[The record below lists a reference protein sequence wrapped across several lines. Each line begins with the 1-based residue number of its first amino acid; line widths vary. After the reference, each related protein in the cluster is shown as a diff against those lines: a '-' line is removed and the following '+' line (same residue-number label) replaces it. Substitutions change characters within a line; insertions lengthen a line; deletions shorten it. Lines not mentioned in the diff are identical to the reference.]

1 MEGIK
6 NIAIIYGGSSAER
19 EVSIESGEGIFNALS
34 KMGIKSTLIEY
45 ADFEQIS
52 LDNFDL
58 VFIALHGHEG
68 ESGELQKVLSERNIK
83 YTGSS
88 LKGCSQTWNKRI
100 CKEILLENN
109 IGTPKWISVSN
120 LETDLKST
128 SAEELY
134 QKIKS
139 EMGEEIFMKPS
150 EDGSSIDIF
159 KIESKSSFM
168 NAINDC
174 INLNREFIF
183 EEAINGKEITV
194 GIINNKCLPPVE
206 IKTNNIFY
214 NYEAKYLSNE
224 TSLIEANLSE
234 EKKEEIQQMALNAFH
249 ACGCKSWARVDF
261 LQDNNGN
268 FFVIEIN
275 TAPGMTSH
283 SLVPKAGSFLGLSY
297 EEVLK
302 NIINASL

>member
-19 EVSIESGEGIFNALS
+19 EVSIESGEGIFNGLS

-68 ESGELQKVLSERNIK
+68 ESGELQKVLSDRNIK

-100 CKEILLENN
+100 CKEILLENH

-128 SAEELY
+128 SAEEFY
-134 QKIKS
+134 KKIKS
-139 EMGEEIFMKPS
+139 EMGQEIFMKPS

-159 KIESKSSFM
+159 
-168 NAINDC
+168 
-174 INLNREFIF
+174 
-183 EEAINGKEITV
+183 
-194 GIINNKCLPPVE
+194 
-206 IKTNNIFY
+206 
-214 NYEAKYLSNE
+214 
-224 TSLIEANLSE
+224 
-234 EKKEEIQQMALNAFH
+234 
-249 ACGCKSWARVDF
+249 
-261 LQDNNGN
+261 
-268 FFVIEIN
+268 
-275 TAPGMTSH
+275 
-283 SLVPKAGSFLGLSY
+283 
-297 EEVLK
+297 
-302 NIINASL
+302 

>member
-1 MEGIK
+1 MESIK
-6 NIAIIYGGSSAER
+6 SIAIIYGGSSAER
-19 EVSIESGEGIFNALS
+19 EVSIDSGQGIFNGLS
-34 KMGIKSTLIEY
+34 KMGINSTLIEY
-45 ADFEQIS
+45 ADLENIS
-52 LDNFDL
+52 LGEFDL

-68 ESGELQKVLSERNIK
+68 ESGELQKVLSDRNIK
-83 YTGSS
+83 YTGSN
-88 LKGCSQTWNKRI
+88 LTGCSQTWNKRI
-100 CKEILLENN
+100 CKEILLDNH

-120 LETDLKST
+120 LETNLKSS

-159 KIESKSSFM
+159 KIENKRSFID
-168 NAINDC
+168 AINNC
-174 INLNREFIF
+174 INLDREFIF
-183 EEAINGKEITV
+183 EEAIGGKEITV
-194 GIINNKCLPPVE
+194 GIINDKCLPPVE

-224 TSLIEANLSE
+224 TSLIEADLSK

-249 ACGCKSWARVDF
+249 ACGCKGWARVDF
-261 LQDNNGN
+261 LQDNKGN

-297 EEVLK
+297 EEVLED
-302 NIINASL
+302 IINASL